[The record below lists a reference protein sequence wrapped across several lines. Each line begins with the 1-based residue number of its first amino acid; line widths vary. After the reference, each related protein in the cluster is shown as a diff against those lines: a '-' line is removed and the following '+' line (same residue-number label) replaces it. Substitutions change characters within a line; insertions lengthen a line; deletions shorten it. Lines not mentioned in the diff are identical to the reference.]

1 MSTPKI
7 LRLRASCHHRSERR
21 LAIETYFIALLEANQ
36 SSAVLLVP
44 MLAFAEACLGIGLFI
59 SGAFLVIVSSI
70 LFFTEL
76 ASLPFICAL
85 ATLGAAAGGSLRV
98 LFGLFSGSP
107 FDSI

>member
-1 MSTPKI
+1 
-7 LRLRASCHHRSERR
+7 
-21 LAIETYFIALLEANQ
+21 
-36 SSAVLLVP
+36 

-85 ATLGAAAGGSLRV
+85 GTLGAAAGDGLREARRLLRRPLRRADLLGLAGPHRGRGAGHV
-98 LFGLFSGSP
+98 FSFVFMCFNRLFKYFHI
-107 FDSI
+107 FFI